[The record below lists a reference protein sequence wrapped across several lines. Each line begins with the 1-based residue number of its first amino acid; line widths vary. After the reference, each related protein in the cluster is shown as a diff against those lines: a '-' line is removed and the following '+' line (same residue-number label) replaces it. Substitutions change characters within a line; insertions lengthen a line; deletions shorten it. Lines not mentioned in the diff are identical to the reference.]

1 MCVMLVPTFPAPSE
15 PVCHLNF
22 TITQQVQVRTISGW
36 RTVVVVL
43 PLPGKETEAES
54 GKVG

>member
-1 MCVMLVPTFPAPSE
+1 MLVPTFPAPSE

-36 RTVVVVL
+36 RTGVVVL